1 MDGLTLRAI
10 AADTISYAIGSIR
23 SNRAL
28 VQSVQASLNR
38 IGHPVGTA
46 TGDWNPHTEA
56 AYRAFAAQHQL
67 PPDELSPRL
76 ASLLLSLPTVHTPPP
91 PAPSPAPIAQPTP
104 NPTPAPSPAPAARP
118 VPIAQPAPN
127 PTPAPSPTPVARPT
141 PIAQPA
147 PSPIPASRPAPIAQ
161 PAPNPTPASRPAPIA
176 QPAPRPVS
184 QPAPQLVLH
193 PAPSPVL
200 TEAQI
205 FQGALRFTLRWEGGY
220 VNYPADRGGETNF
233 GITTATY
240 RAYRQ
245 SRGLPVQSVR
255 LITEDEV
262 RDIYEQLYW
271 QPAQCSMMQR
281 PLAIAHFDTAVSFG
295 VGGATMF
302 LQEILGLRV
311 DRVFGPVTQQATAQA
326 SHLDLAQRLCQAR
339 MDYRYRRV
347 TRDPSQRVFLQGW
360 LDRDNDLLRYIQPQ
374 KQP

>member
-1 MDGLTLRAI
+1 
-10 AADTISYAIGSIR
+10 
-23 SNRAL
+23 
-28 VQSVQASLNR
+28 
-38 IGHPVGTA
+38 
-46 TGDWNPHTEA
+46 
-56 AYRAFAAQHQL
+56 AQ
-67 PPDELSPRL
+67 
-76 ASLLLSLPTVHTPPP
+76 
-91 PAPSPAPIAQPTP
+91 PAPNPTPAPIAQPAPNPIPASHPAPIAQPAPNPTPAPIAQPTP
-104 NPTPAPSPAPAARP
+104 NPTPA
-118 VPIAQPAPN
+118 
-127 PTPAPSPTPVARPT
+127 

-161 PAPNPTPASRPAPIA
+161 PV
-176 QPAPRPVS
+176 PRPES
-184 QPAPQLVLH
+184 QPAPQPILR

-205 FQGALRFTLRWEGGY
+205 FQEALRFTLRWEGGY

-255 LITEDEV
+255 LIMEDEV

-281 PLAIAHFDTAVSFG
+281 PLAIAHFDTAVNFG

-311 DRVFGPVTQQATAQA
+311 DRVFGPVTQRAIREATRTGIAPA
-326 SHLDLAQRLCQAR
+326 PHHELAQRLCQAR

-374 KQP
+374 KQI

>member
-10 AADTISYAIGSIR
+10 AADTMSYAIDSIR

-38 IGHPVGTA
+38 IGHTVGTA
-46 TGDWNPHTEA
+46 TGDWNHSTDV
-56 AYRAFAAQHQL
+56 AYRAFTAKHKL
-67 PPDELSPRL
+67 TPDELSPRS
-76 ASLLLSLPTVHTPPP
+76 ASLLLSLPTVHTPP
-91 PAPSPAPIAQPTP
+91 APSPAPIAQPAP
-104 NPTPAPSPAPAARP
+104 NPTPAPSPDPAARPAPIAQPAPNPTPVPIAQPAPSPTPASRP

-127 PTPAPSPTPVARPT
+127 PTPAP
-141 PIAQPA
+141 IA
-147 PSPIPASRPAPIAQ
+147 
-161 PAPNPTPASRPAPIA
+161 
-176 QPAPRPVS
+176 
-184 QPAPQLVLH
+184 QPAPQLVPR

-205 FQGALRFTLRWEGGY
+205 FQEALRFTLRWEGGY
-220 VNYPADRGGETNF
+220 VNYPADRGGETNR

-281 PLAIAHFDTAVSFG
+281 PLAIAHFDTAVNFG

-311 DRVFGPVTQQATAQA
+311 DRVFGPVTQRAIAQA
-326 SHLDLAQRLCQAR
+326 SHLDLARRLCQAR

>member
-76 ASLLLSLPTVHTPPP
+76 ASLLLSLPTVHTPPA
-91 PAPSPAPIAQPTP
+91 PAPSPAPIAQPAP
-104 NPTPAPSPAPAARP
+104 NPTPATSPAPAARP
-118 VPIAQPAPN
+118 APIAQSAPTSTPASRPTPIAQPAPNPTPAPIAQPAPSPIPASRLVPIAQPAPN
-127 PTPAPSPTPVARPT
+127 PTPAP
-141 PIAQPA
+141 IAQPA
-147 PSPIPASRPAPIAQ
+147 PQ
-161 PAPNPTPASRPAPIA
+161 P
-176 QPAPRPVS
+176 
-184 QPAPQLVLH
+184 VLR

-200 TEAQI
+200 TEAQV
-205 FQGALRFTLRWEGGY
+205 FQEALRFTLRWEGGY
-220 VNYPADRGGETNF
+220 VNHPADCGGETNF

-281 PLAIAHFDTAVSFG
+281 PLAIAHFDTAVNFG

-339 MDYRYRRV
+339 TDYRYRRV

>member
-10 AADTISYAIGSIR
+10 AADTMSYAIGSIR

-46 TGDWNPHTEA
+46 TGDWNPHTEV
-56 AYRAFAAQHQL
+56 AYRAFAAKHQL

-76 ASLLLSLPTVHTPPP
+76 ASLLLSLPTVHTPPA
-91 PAPSPAPIAQPTP
+91 PAPVPSPAPIAQPAP
-104 NPTPAPSPAPAARP
+104 NPTPTPSPAPAARP
-118 VPIAQPAPN
+118 APIAQPAPISTPAPIGQPAPSPIPASRPTPIAQPAPN
-127 PTPAPSPTPVARPT
+127 PTPAP
-141 PIAQPA
+141 IAQPA
-147 PSPIPASRPAPIAQ
+147 PQ
-161 PAPNPTPASRPAPIA
+161 PV
-176 QPAPRPVS
+176 PR
-184 QPAPQLVLH
+184 

-205 FQGALRFTLRWEGGY
+205 FQEALRFTLRWEGGY
-220 VNYPADRGGETNF
+220 VNYPADRGGETNR
-233 GITTATY
+233 GITTAIY

-245 SRGLPVQSVR
+245 SRGLLMQSVR

-311 DRVFGPVTQQATAQA
+311 DRVFGPVTQRAIREATRTEIAPA
-326 SHLDLAQRLCQAR
+326 PHHELAQRLCQAR
-339 MDYRYRRV
+339 IDYRYRRV

-360 LDRDNDLLRYIQPQ
+360 LDRDNDLLRYIQP
-374 KQP
+374 